1 MPHRRVEGADPQE
14 ASQFLCHD
22 RRPAQRRSVQ
32 AFSRLRIRTQGRMP
46 ERASAR
52 LRLLEHREPA
62 RPNLNHRVA
71 FPSPRR
77 IWQSPDRQ
85 EPIVAGAVGPEAQTG
100 HGTAF
105 PARMARLM
113 LRPGAVRNSPL
124 DFLEK
129 RGLSATVPF
138 TPGYHSAASSA
149 FKPST
154 TGSASNQRV
163 EWAPRPSGRI
173 LARGRTA

>member
-1 MPHRRVEGADPQE
+1 MPHRRFEGADQQE
-14 ASQFLCHD
+14 ASQFLCHE
-22 RRPAQRRSVQ
+22 RRLVQRRSIQ
-32 AFSRLRIRTQGRMP
+32 AFSRLRIRTLDRMP
-46 ERASAR
+46 ERTSAR
-52 LRLLEHREPA
+52 LRLLEHAEPA
-62 RPNLNHRVA
+62 RSNLSHRFG

-77 IWQSPDRQ
+77 IWQSPDRR

-100 HGTAF
+100 QGTAF

-138 TPGYHSAASSA
+138 TPGYHLAASSA
-149 FKPST
+149 VEPST
-154 TGSASNQRV
+154 TGSASNPRV
-163 EWAPRPSGRI
+163 EWSG
-173 LARGRTA
+173 TASE